1 MHACLPLALLSL
13 LSVCVVLVFFTCV
26 CVCFSL
32 PLVLTVLLNWSCVHM
47 LFCCHHFDMEGRHFE
62 VSCWW
67 VVDVVVVVKMQVWVL
82 MLVSGFIQES
92 IESCNSI
99 PTN

>member
-1 MHACLPLALLSL
+1 MF
-13 LSVCVVLVFFTCV
+13 VCIP
-26 CVCFSL
+26 L

-47 LFCCHHFDMEGRHFE
+47 LICCHHFDMEGWHFE

-67 VVDVVVVVKMQVWVL
+67 VVDAVVVVKMQVWVL

-99 PTN
+99 LTK